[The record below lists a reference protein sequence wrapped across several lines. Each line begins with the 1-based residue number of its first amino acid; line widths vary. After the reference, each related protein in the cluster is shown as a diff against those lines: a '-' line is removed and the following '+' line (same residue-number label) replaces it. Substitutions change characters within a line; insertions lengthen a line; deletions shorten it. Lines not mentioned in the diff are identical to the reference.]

1 MQGVCLLPAAGY
13 ESRRGD
19 FGDNAMVPVRRSG
32 SSYSPLMILLLTG
45 LSALAWIST
54 YTGML
59 LLIEA
64 SSGGIGLPAEIALGF
79 AVFMLQGMIIYVL
92 DAMFSGQLRLLLYPF
107 YIAGYLVLVLIS
119 VAFAFG
125 FYWRFLEAGA
135 QTTQAAGSSIFEV
148 QRALQNGQSRL
159 ELLQNTF
166 TALSTI
172 STQKAATERTSG
184 GTCPYSTPGD
194 GPRRRL
200 RETDA
205 QRFQF
210 ANDLIATRTNAV
222 KTDIGDLNGDL
233 QKVLNKDPATIDAA
247 TGTRTAFIEGLD
259 RKLGLV
265 VARFNSLKGD
275 PQIRQLRDEFAARAK
290 QTSFPDEAAGGT
302 FVCPDGQL
310 KTALEGVVR
319 SIDDL
324 PELQKPELR
333 SVEGSEAVIEAFRRL
348 SNTAIAL
355 IAHGKTPPSPEQI
368 RSQQGSS
375 AAPQS
380 RLEAAFTQDKAGLSD
395 RDYIPL
401 MIAIFVDICILLVS
415 VNRPFGAFFNLGQ
428 DLDRARQRGPMH
440 GVLETFYG
448 VFQDEFHLQRGEA
461 PPPSDMIAP
470 LQDVVF
476 DYKGDYYAAVPLD
489 YREENYD
496 QWAEARANE
505 PSFES
510 ARALERSRYLAAV
523 FAILEGE
530 GVVRLLGEEK
540 KSRFGNG
547 GGLNGLDEA
556 TVRAKLDKQGSMYAQ
571 ADAFR
576 IYRFGQGK
584 WADLLIQT
592 VGSASARQDADRRW
606 RRGGGEVFAGW
617 LRNRRTQTSLPKSK
631 GRETPLLED
640 GGERAAKKTP
650 ERSPGE

>member
-1 MQGVCLLPAAGY
+1 MASV
-13 ESRRGD
+13 RRG
-19 FGDNAMVPVRRSG
+19 G

-45 LSALAWIST
+45 LSALAWFST
-54 YTGML
+54 YSGML
-59 LLIEA
+59 QLIEA
-64 SSGGIGLPAEIALGF
+64 SSGGINTPSMVAIGF
-79 AVFMLQGMIIYVL
+79 AVLMLQGMIIYVL

-107 YIAGYLVLVLIS
+107 YIAGYIVLVLIS

-135 QTTQAAGSSIFEV
+135 QTTQAAGSSVFEV
-148 QRALQNGQSRL
+148 QRSLQTGQSRL

-172 STQKAATERTSG
+172 SSQKAATERTAG

-222 KTDIGDLNGDL
+222 KADIADLNGDL

-275 PQIRQLRDEFAARAK
+275 PQIRQLRDEFSARAK
-290 QTSFPDEAAGGT
+290 QTTFPDEAVGGT

-324 PELQKPELR
+324 PDLQKPELR

-348 SNTAIAL
+348 SNTAISL
-355 IAHGKTPPSPEQI
+355 VAHGKTPPSPEEI
-368 RSQQGSS
+368 RHGQGN

-380 RLEAAFTQDKAGLSD
+380 RLEAVFTQDKAGLSD

-401 MIAIFVDICILLVS
+401 MIAIFVDVCILLVS
-415 VNRPFGAFFNLGQ
+415 LNRPFGAFFNLGQ
-428 DLDRARQRGPMH
+428 NLDRARQRGPMH
-440 GVLETFYG
+440 GVLETFYA

-461 PPPSDMIAP
+461 PPASEMIAP

-476 DYKGDYYAAVPLD
+476 DYKGGYYAAVPLD
-489 YREENYD
+489 FREENYEH
-496 QWAEARANE
+496 WAKARANE
-505 PSFES
+505 PNFES
-510 ARALERSRYLAAV
+510 SRALERSRYLAAV

-530 GVVRLLGEEK
+530 NLVRLMSEDSPGSKDESGDSPK
-540 KSRFGNG
+540 GAGATKRRWFNNG
-547 GGLNGLDEA
+547 GPSLDEA

-576 IYRFGQGK
+576 IYGFGPGK

-592 VGSASARQDADRRW
+592 VGSAAARQDADRRG
-606 RRGGGEVFAGW
+606 RRGGGEVFSGW
-617 LRNRRTQTSLPKSK
+617 LRNRKAPQTALPRVKA
-631 GRETPLLED
+631 REMPLIED
-640 GGERAAKKTP
+640 GGEKAAKKTP
-650 ERSPGE
+650 DRTPGE

>member
-1 MQGVCLLPAAGY
+1 MA
-13 ESRRGD
+13 
-19 FGDNAMVPVRRSG
+19 VPVRHG
-32 SSYSPLMILLLTG
+32 SSYSPLMILLLIG

-54 YTGML
+54 YSGML
-59 LLIEA
+59 QLIAA
-64 SSGGIGLPAEIALGF
+64 SSGDIGAPAKIAIGF
-79 AVFMLQGMIIYVL
+79 AVLMLQGMIVYTL
-92 DAMFSGQLRLLLYPF
+92 DAMFSGQLRILLYPL
-107 YIAGYLVLVLIS
+107 YIAGYIVLVLIS

-135 QTTQAAGSSIFEV
+135 QTTQAAGASVFEV
-148 QRALQNGQSRL
+148 QRALQTGQSRL
-159 ELLQNTF
+159 ELLQSTF
-166 TALSTI
+166 TTLSTI

-184 GTCPYSTPGD
+184 GTCPNSRAGD

-210 ANDLIATRTNAV
+210 ANDLIATRTNEV
-222 KTDIGDLNGDL
+222 KADIADLNGDL
-233 QKVLNKDPATIDAA
+233 QRVLKKDPATIDAA

-265 VARFNSLKGD
+265 VARFNSLRGD
-275 PQIRQLRDEFAARAK
+275 PQLRQLHDEFAARAK
-290 QTSFPDEAAGGT
+290 QTSFPDEGGGA

-310 KTALEGVVR
+310 KIALDGVVR

-355 IAHGKTPPSPEQI
+355 VVHGKAPPSPEQI
-368 RSQQGSS
+368 RKEQVAQPSG
-375 AAPQS
+375 
-380 RLEAAFTQDKAGLSD
+380 LEAAFTQDKAGLSD

-401 MIAIFVDICILLVS
+401 MIAIFVDVCILLVS
-415 VNRPFGAFFNLGQ
+415 VNRPFGPFFNLGQ
-428 DLDRARQRGPMH
+428 GLSRARQRGPMQ

-448 VFQDEFHLQRGEA
+448 VFQAQFHTQREEAA
-461 PPPSDMIAP
+461 PPGELIAP

-489 YREENYD
+489 FREENYEH
-496 QWAEARANE
+496 WAAARANA

-510 ARALERSRYLAAV
+510 SRALERSRYLAAV

-530 GVVRLLGEEK
+530 RLVRLLGEETK
-540 KSRFGNG
+540 GRFGR
-547 GGLNGLDEA
+547 GGLNGLDEP

-576 IYRFGQGK
+576 IYRFQPGK
-584 WADLLIQT
+584 WAGLLIET
-592 VGSASARQDADRRW
+592 VGSAAARQDADRRW
-606 RRGGGEVFAGW
+606 RDGSGEVFAGW
-617 LRNRRTQTSLPKSK
+617 LNRRRMQTALPKK
-631 GRETPLLED
+631 QGRDTALLED
-640 GGERAAKKTP
+640 EREPAAKRLP
-650 ERSPGE
+650 DRSHSE